1 MWSIARMFGAGGN
14 RRPARTATQ
23 ADTISSSSAEADPRG
38 KITVAAEVSHVSLEG
53 VHGTVNV
60 PGHEAGFWSQWW
72 AFSGPAILVSVGYM
86 DPGNW
91 GTDLQ
96 GGAQFKYV
104 LLWVVGM
111 ASLMAIF
118 MQVIAAR
125 LGVVTGKDLAQ
136 CCRDWYP
143 RWARWPNWLLCEV
156 AIGACDLAEVLG
168 SAVALNLMFH
178 IPLLWAV
185 IITGLDVLL
194 LLGLQRFGMRTI
206 EAVVL
211 LLVATISVCYFIE
224 IFILPQTQPSF
235 AEMGLALVSPSFRQA
250 GMLYVAIGIIG
261 ATVMPHNLYLH
272 SALVQTRR
280 LGKDERSIRRGIRF
294 NTIDSTVA
302 LTIAFFVNAAIMVL
316 AAMVF
321 FGKESLTAPGGEV
334 VTFNA
339 DSDWIRVAYLTLAPL
354 LGTAAASTLFA
365 VALFASGQS
374 STITGTL
381 AGQVVM
387 EGFMHWRLSPWI
399 RRLITRTL
407 AILPAVLVIGLRG
420 DSSVTDLLTLSQ
432 VVLALQLP
440 FAMFPLLLF
449 SSSRERMG
457 NWKLGWFLLI
467 GGWGSAA
474 LITAMDIFALPDSLQ
489 QAWKII
495 IGG

>member
-1 MWSIARMFGAGGN
+1 MDHQTSARENPLATTGVSS
-14 RRPARTATQ
+14 RRGTNL
-23 ADTISSSSAEADPRG
+23 
-38 KITVAAEVSHVSLEG
+38 SLES
-53 VHGTVNV
+53 VHGSIEV
-60 PGHEAGFWSQWW
+60 PHHEASFWQQWR
-72 AFSGPAILVSVGYM
+72 AFVGPAILVSVGYM

-96 GGAQFKYV
+96 AGAQFKYG
-104 LLWVVGM
+104 LLWVVGL

-118 MQVIAAR
+118 MQVISAR

-143 RWARWPNWLLCEV
+143 AWTRWPNWLLSEV

-168 SAVALNLMFH
+168 SAVALNLLFH

-194 LLGLQRFGMRTI
+194 LLGLQHFGMRTI
-206 EAVVL
+206 EAIVL
-211 LLVATISVCYFIE
+211 VLVATIGLCYFIE
-224 IFILPQTQPSF
+224 IFVLPETKPHF
-235 AEMGLALVSPSFRQA
+235 LELGKALFVPHFGHP

-272 SALVQTRR
+272 SALVQSRK
-280 LGKDERSIRRGIRF
+280 LQKDDKSIRRALQF

-302 LTIAFFVNAAIMVL
+302 LTIAFFVNAAILVL
-316 AAMVF
+316 AADVF
-321 FGKESLTAPGGEV
+321 YGRQSVIVPGGHV
-334 VTFNA
+334 IQFNA
-339 DSDWIRVAYLTLAPL
+339 NSDWIRVAYLTLAPL
-354 LGTAAASTLFA
+354 LGTAVAGTLFA
-365 VALFASGQS
+365 VALLAAGQS

-387 EGFMHWRLSPWI
+387 EGFMHWRIQPWL
-399 RRLITRTL
+399 RRMITRVL
-407 AILPAVLVIGLRG
+407 AILPAVLVIGVRG

-440 FAMFPLLLF
+440 FAMFPLLHF
-449 SSSRERMG
+449 TSSRLRMG
-457 NWKLGWFLLI
+457 SWKNGHFLLAA
-467 GGWGSAA
+467 GWASAI
-474 LITAMDIFALPDSLQ
+474 LITAMDIYGLPESLKT
-489 QAWKII
+489 AWQLL

>member
-1 MWSIARMFGAGGN
+1 MN
-14 RRPARTATQ
+14 RTDEHAEIYNSVSTPVSAANSHLSL
-23 ADTISSSSAEADPRG
+23 AD
-38 KITVAAEVSHVSLEG
+38 
-53 VHGTVNV
+53 VHGSVEV
-60 PGHEAGFWSQWW
+60 PHYQAGFWEQWR
-72 AFSGPAILVSVGYM
+72 AFVGPAILVSVGYM

-96 GGAQFKYV
+96 GGAQFKYG
-104 LLWVVGM
+104 LLWVVGL

-118 MQVIAAR
+118 MQVGSAR

-143 RWARWPNWLLCEV
+143 SWTRWPNWLMSEL

-168 SAVALNLMFH
+168 SAVALNLLFH

-185 IITGLDVLL
+185 AITGLDVLL
-194 LLGLQRFGMRTI
+194 LLTLQRFGMRTI
-206 EAVVL
+206 EAIVL
-211 LLVATISVCYFIE
+211 LLIATIAVCYFVE
-224 IFILPQTQPSF
+224 IFVFPQTQPSF
-235 AEMGLALVSPSFRQA
+235 LEMGRALILPHVRQV

-272 SALVQTRR
+272 SALVQSRK
-280 LGKDERSIRRGIRF
+280 LQKDELSVRSAIRF
-294 NTIDSTVA
+294 NTIDSIVA
-302 LTIAFFVNAAIMVL
+302 LSIAFFVNAAILVL

-321 FGKESLTAPGGEV
+321 FGKESVVASGGQV
-334 VTFNA
+334 INFSA

-354 LGTAAASTLFA
+354 LGTTAASTLFA
-365 VALFASGQS
+365 LALLASGQS

-387 EGFMHWRLSPWI
+387 EGFMHWRIKPWL

-407 AILPAVLVIGLRG
+407 AILPAVFIIGLRG

-440 FAMFPLLLF
+440 FAMFPLLHF
-449 SSSRERMG
+449 TSSRKRMG
-457 NWKLGWFLLI
+457 IWKNGWLLLI
-467 GGWGSAA
+467 TGWGSAI
-474 LITAMDIFALPDSLQ
+474 LITAMDICGLPDSLNG
-489 QAWKII
+489 AWHVIA
-495 IGG
+495 GR